1 MSASNREE
9 HEMSGELA
17 GVIMALGSV
26 VAWAAMAPVI
36 ELARV
41 LDGEL

>member
-9 HEMSGELA
+9 DEMTGELA
-17 GVIMALGSV
+17 GVIVALGSV
-26 VAWAAMAPVI
+26 VAWAAIAPII

-41 LDGEL
+41 LHGEL